1 MDHIQ
6 IWRMVIF
13 GATGSCLFHLNGP
26 FCIYHVI
33 TFRFYLLIFDW
44 PSCLTLLSPK
54 NSFLWWESTQW
65 WKGSHHNSK
74 WWKIQIW
81 ESKNYYA
88 VAFMT
93 SSGVIRL
100 VVNGLAELQFT
111 TNYWD
116 CRPPSPK
123 CGVYDFLLAGSPS
136 YAAFI
141 LLGRPEIKMFFFYD
155 LLFNTLWKWLFLNQ
169 NQIQFHINDNSVPV
183 LGREFLSKHVALKVA
198 HSGHL
203 NVLFFLT
210 CTDSIGSCV

>member
-6 IWRMVIF
+6 IWRTVIF
-13 GATGSCLFHLNGP
+13 GATGSCLFHLNCS
-26 FCIYHVI
+26 FCIYHII

-65 WKGSHHNSK
+65 CNGSHHNSK
-74 WWKIQIW
+74 WWKIRSW

-123 CGVYDFLLAGSPS
+123 CGVNDFLLVGSPS

-141 LLGRPEIKMFFFYD
+141 LLSRPEIKMFFLTFYSTPCGND
-155 LLFNTLWKWLFLNQ
+155 YFSIKIKSNSISMI
-169 NQIQFHINDNSVPV
+169 IQCPFWAGSSCQSMW
-183 LGREFLSKHVALKVA
+183 RLK
-198 HSGHL
+198 
-203 NVLFFLT
+203 
-210 CTDSIGSCV
+210 